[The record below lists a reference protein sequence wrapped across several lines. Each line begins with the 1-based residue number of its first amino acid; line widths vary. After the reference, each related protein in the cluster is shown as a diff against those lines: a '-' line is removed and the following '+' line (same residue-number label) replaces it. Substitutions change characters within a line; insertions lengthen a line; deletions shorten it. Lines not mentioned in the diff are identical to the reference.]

1 MIDPRALDTLV
12 EIVAEA
18 PDDGQVVVDVGSNGF
33 KTLRPANEQ
42 DDLIGDLIAE
52 IPRAHGVAISRDDPV
67 VAVVLLNQ
75 IVLRRYLDGD
85 GRAAP
90 PMPSG
95 RRPMGKGQIA
105 VKLYTN
111 TVKRRAPAGYRH
123 GRRVIGMRICPE
135 LPSPSR
141 ANRPLPSRPA
151 APGPPAWDEAPEP
164 MPDWDLL
171 K

>member
-52 IPRAHGVAISRDDPV
+52 IARAHGVAISRDDPV
-67 VAVVLLNQ
+67 VAAVLLNQ

-95 RRPMGKGQIA
+95 RRPMGQRP
-105 VKLYTN
+105 N
-111 TVKRRAPAGYRH
+111 RR
-123 GRRVIGMRICPE
+123 
-135 LPSPSR
+135 
-141 ANRPLPSRPA
+141 
-151 APGPPAWDEAPEP
+151 
-164 MPDWDLL
+164 
-171 K
+171 